1 MAFAVWITGLP
12 GSGKSTIAEEL
23 TKKLPGAIY
32 LRLDA
37 IRKQFIKDPVFTDD
51 ERERTY
57 QLFSAEGERLVDEG
71 KSVIYDA
78 TAHKRAWRDDAR
90 RKIKD
95 FLEVYVKCGIDT
107 CIERETKRAG
117 GLVQADL
124 YKKALERKA
133 TGKQFDKLGKVVGV
147 DVQYEE
153 NSKAELVIDSSFT
166 SPQKA
171 AEMIVSKLKEKEWI

>member
-90 RKIKD
+90 RIHALNVKQRELAGLCRRICIKRR
-95 FLEVYVKCGIDT
+95 LSA
-107 CIERETKRAG
+107 KR
-117 GLVQADL
+117 QANSSIS
-124 YKKALERKA
+124 
-133 TGKQFDKLGKVVGV
+133 LGK
-147 DVQYEE
+147 
-153 NSKAELVIDSSFT
+153 SW
-166 SPQKA
+166 
-171 AEMIVSKLKEKEWI
+171 VSMFNMRRTARRSLSLIQVSQAPKKLRK